1 MAILL
6 GLVMGSLCAIPTIVL
21 IAVVMT
27 QRQAALA
34 DYQPPTVLIYQP
46 PIEVETIDAPE
57 VKLLAVR
64 R

>member
-1 MAILL
+1 
-6 GLVMGSLCAIPTIVL
+6 MGPLCAIPTIVL

-27 QRQAALA
+27 QRQAAIA

-46 PIEVETIDAPE
+46 PVEVETIDAPE
-57 VKLLAVR
+57 VKLLEVR